1 MTELHA
7 RVRAHLAAA
16 AVTHRVHDHAALPG
30 PISSPTDFAAAL
42 GYPVDRIMKTLIC
55 HEHSTGR
62 LIAVTCPVNIRVD
75 LKRVATEL
83 GCSRIEVA
91 SSVQLEATTGYPRL
105 GVSPL
110 GLDPSFIVVIAQHTL
125 TYDTVLVGGGAAGIE
140 IELAP
145 ATYNAPLTQFPS
157 ISDSVPP
164 HAGTNTGGTAVLANS
179 NF

>member
-105 GVSPL
+105 GVLPL

-145 ATYNAPLTQFPS
+145 RDLQRTTDA
-157 ISDSVPP
+157 VP
-164 HAGTNTGGTAVLANS
+164 VDLR
-179 NF
+179 